1 MAVPECRSL
10 NVKRICCEWLSS
22 GSSTGRNESVKTF
35 CPLFTSC
42 WAFFF
47 FHLLYPCVVMWQ
59 FYFYVS
65 HSHCLCPMCHLPTP
79 SLPTP
84 PLLSTSREA
93 GAENWGT
100 EGCQTLAST
109 AVHTKCLCS
118 RISTYA
124 VLAQQ
129 AKDPVSHLC
138 KAWCTLWD
146 FGVLTRQ
153 LLPGGEGAQV
163 SELIFC
169 TQTPATIPVRHITE
183 NYVS

>member
-10 NVKRICCEWLSS
+10 NVKRICREWLSS

-35 CPLFTSC
+35 SPLFTSC

-47 FHLLYPCVVMWQ
+47 SPPVSMCSHVTVFMCLTVTVYVPCATSPHPLYQPP
-59 FYFYVS
+59 
-65 HSHCLCPMCHLPTP
+65 HPT
-79 SLPTP
+79 
-84 PLLSTSREA
+84 LLSTSREA

-100 EGCQTLAST
+100 EGCQTLVST

-138 KAWCTLWD
+138 TDVLCGTL
-146 FGVLTRQ
+146 G
-153 LLPGGEGAQV
+153 
-163 SELIFC
+163 C
-169 TQTPATIPVRHITE
+169 
-183 NYVS
+183 

>member
-1 MAVPECRSL
+1 MCSHVTVFFVCVSQSLFMSHVPPPHT
-10 NVKRICCEWLSS
+10 LS
-22 GSSTGRNESVKTF
+22 TNT
-35 CPLFTSC
+35 P
-42 WAFFF
+42 
-47 FHLLYPCVVMWQ
+47 HQ
-59 FYFYVS
+59 
-65 HSHCLCPMCHLPTP
+65 PT
-79 SLPTP
+79 
-84 PLLSTSREA
+84 LLSTSREA

-129 AKDPVSHLC
+129 AKDPVSHQC

-163 SELIFC
+163 SELMIFC
-169 TQTPATIPVRHITE
+169 TPTPLSPSDISPRTTSLKSFIELTEGYGWVRLAWLAE
-183 NYVS
+183 LYVRCLTL

>member
-47 FHLLYPCVVMWQ
+47 SPPVSMCSHVTVLFLCVSQSLSM
-59 FYFYVS
+59 S
-65 HSHCLCPMCHLPTP
+65 HVPPPHTLSTNPT
-79 SLPTP
+79 
-84 PLLSTSREA
+84 LLSTSREA

-138 KAWCTLWD
+138 KA
-146 FGVLTRQ
+146 
-153 LLPGGEGAQV
+153 
-163 SELIFC
+163 
-169 TQTPATIPVRHITE
+169 
-183 NYVS
+183 

>member
-1 MAVPECRSL
+1 ML
-10 NVKRICCEWLSS
+10 NVYAVNGWARGARRGGTSPLKLSVPFS
-22 GSSTGRNESVKTF
+22 QVVG
-35 CPLFTSC
+35 L
-42 WAFFF
+42 FFF
-47 FHLLYPCVVMWQ
+47 SPPVSMCSHVTVLFLCVSQSLSM
-59 FYFYVS
+59 S
-65 HSHCLCPMCHLPTP
+65 HVPPPHTLSTNPT
-79 SLPTP
+79 
-84 PLLSTSREA
+84 LLSTSREA

-169 TQTPATIPVRHITE
+169 TQTPGHYPRQTYHRELRLLSHLL
-183 NYVS
+183 S